1 LNTRL
6 QKPRSTIISSF
17 LKRWRIIYRRDLIQ
31 GFEKVLVL
39 TRFANAW
46 YGQAFVTWTRQGF
59 DWLDKV
65 EGEKALVLPYYIRPL
80 NVLKQVLVMAV
91 AMAGER
97 SLKAHRELRRFLLNP
112 RLRYLPAD
120 YRTYVYFGMKG
131 QLRFTGGMAILDTAG
146 QGSDYIIAEIALPPF
161 GYCVTRP
168 VGNRPSLAGS
178 KGLYDI
184 SWFSN
189 YGFNEWTQIHLRIPT
204 RETHFPGP
212 LDYRNSQGEERL
224 SAGDSWGRS
233 IDRNADTYLLET
245 RSANL

>member
-1 LNTRL
+1 MGRYYEGFCRLCGAFGKLTFEHMPPKAAFNNHQQLLKTMEDHLSKRSHSRFRKGLGTYSICERCNT
-6 QKPRSTIISSF
+6 
-17 LKRWRIIYRRDLIQ
+17 
-31 GFEKVLVL
+31 L
-39 TRFANAW
+39 TGAW

-59 DWLDKV
+59 EWLDKV

-131 QLRFTGGMAILDTAG
+131 QLRFTGGMAILDTTG
-146 QGSDYIIAEIALPPF
+146 QGSDYIMAEIALPPF

-168 VGNRPSLAGS
+168 VGNRPSLAAS

-204 RETHFPGP
+204 RETHFPSP
-212 LDYRNSQGEERL
+212 LDYRNSRGEERL
-224 SAGDSWGRS
+224 
-233 IDRNADTYLLET
+233 
-245 RSANL
+245 